1 MVKLTKKVAMGSAA
15 ALFLC
20 STPYGPAA
28 AGNGAISHIIYDH
41 YLALSIMAV
50 FLIIFAAIAYY
61 CHAKMVTL
69 RIRYEKTV
77 DSFKEQQEIFDLL
90 MEFSPIYIFFKDHKI
105 RTLKLSRNYEKML
118 GMPISDAI
126 GKTMDDLFPS
136 DFAKKMI
143 QDDLKILNEEVPAEL
158 VEEFG
163 DRTYITLKFPIKRPD
178 KPKFMAGFTIDIT
191 EQKRVEKALT
201 IAKQQAE
208 AANEAKSMFLA
219 NMSHE
224 LRTPMNGIIG
234 FTSLM
239 AMSGLNEKQ
248 KEYNEM
254 IKTSASHLLELINDI
269 LDFSKL
275 EAKKLKL
282 ENSPFSFVQA
292 AKNSVDLI
300 EQHAKKKN
308 LKLELEFKS
317 DINYKVKGDQLRV
330 KQIMINLLSNAVKFT
345 NSGSIK
351 LSVCEKER
359 YDLKTVIVIS
369 VSDTG
374 VGIAADKR
382 EKIFE
387 MFIQLDNS
395 ASKTHGGAGLGL
407 SIVRGLAEAMG
418 GKVWLDSEEGKGS
431 VFTVEIP
438 FDIYFVSED
447 ESVPSRQD
455 QALTEIADNFKRP
468 LDILIAEDDTINQKL
483 MSAIMSNL
491 NWKTSIA
498 NNGREAVELFIKNKY
513 DAIIMDGQ
521 MPEMNGFEAARRI
534 REIEK
539 GSGGHVPIIALT
551 AYAMKGD
558 REKFIASGMDD
569 YMSKPIS
576 GEKILV
582 DILRKYISE

>member
-1 MVKLTKKVAMGSAA
+1 MLKMTKKVAIFFAT
-15 ALFLC
+15 ALFLYSITC
-20 STPYGPAA
+20 MPAA
-28 AGNGAISHIIYDH
+28 AGNGPALHIIYDH
-41 YLALSIMAV
+41 YFALSMMAV
-50 FLIIFAAIAYY
+50 FLMVFAATAYY
-61 CHAKMVTL
+61 YHVKMIAL
-69 RIRYEKTV
+69 KIRYEKTV
-77 DSFKEQQEIFDLL
+77 DSLKEQQEIFDLL
-90 MEFSPIYIFFKDHKI
+90 MEFSPIYVFFKDDKV

-118 GMPISDAI
+118 GMPISNAI

-143 QDDLKILNEEVPAEL
+143 QDDLKILNDEVPAEL
-158 VEEFG
+158 VEELG
-163 DRTYITLKFPIKRPD
+163 GRTYVTLKFPIKRPD

-191 EQKRVEKALT
+191 KQKRVEKALT

-234 FTSLM
+234 FTGLM

-275 EAKKLKL
+275 EARKLKL
-282 ENSPFSFVQA
+282 ESGPFSIVQA

-317 DINYKVKGDQLRV
+317 DINYKIKGDQLRV

-345 NSGSIK
+345 NSGSIN
-351 LSVCEKER
+351 LAIDEKER
-359 YDLKTVIVIS
+359 QDLKTVIVIS

-374 VGIAADKR
+374 IGIAADKL

-407 SIVRGLAEAMG
+407 SIVKGLAETMG
-418 GKVWLDSEEGKGS
+418 GKISLVSEEGKGS

-438 FDIYFVSED
+438 FDIYFVSEEQSAPD
-447 ESVPSRQD
+447 VSNQCAVSP
-455 QALTEIADNFKRP
+455 IDNFKRP
-468 LDILIAEDDTINQKL
+468 LEILIAEDDTINQKL
-483 MSAIMSNL
+483 MSAIMFNL

-498 NNGREAVELFIKNKY
+498 SNGREAVELFMKNKY

-539 GSGGHVPIIALT
+539 SSGGHVPIIALT

-576 GEKILV
+576 GEKVLV
-582 DILRKYISE
+582 DILRKYIND

>member
-1 MVKLTKKVAMGSAA
+1 
-15 ALFLC
+15 
-20 STPYGPAA
+20 
-28 AGNGAISHIIYDH
+28 
-41 YLALSIMAV
+41 